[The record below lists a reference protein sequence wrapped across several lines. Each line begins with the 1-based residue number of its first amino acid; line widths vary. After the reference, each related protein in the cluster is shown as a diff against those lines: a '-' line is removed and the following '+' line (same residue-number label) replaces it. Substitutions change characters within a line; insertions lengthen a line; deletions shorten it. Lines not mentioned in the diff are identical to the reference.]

1 VSRRVVRAALA
12 AFALALA
19 AAPQTPLYRDWTFL
33 RGHRQPESRP
43 RAGFALMGGG
53 QDLDSAF
60 QWMCARSGGGMFLVL
75 RASGTAAY
83 NPYIAKLCP
92 RQNAVVTLLIPS
104 RAAAEAPAVAQ
115 AIAGASAIFIAGG
128 DQSQYVNFW
137 RGTPVQRALNAAVA
151 RGIPI
156 GGTSA
161 GLAVLGEYTYSAQ
174 NDRPNGPNLSSVAA
188 LANPFQRQVTIVH
201 GFLAIP
207 QLRGLITDTHF
218 HARRRLGRLLVFM
231 ARILHDNRLR
241 RIHALGVNQH
251 TAVLVDGAGRG
262 VVAGTGSAYF
272 FAASASANM
281 VCRPGVP
288 LTLRGIAV
296 RRLAAGQRFDLRRW
310 RGGGAAYRLDVL
322 AGRIRS
328 TQPGGS
334 IY

>member
-1 VSRRVVRAALA
+1 VSRRSVRAALA
-12 AFALALA
+12 ALALALA
-19 AAPQTPLYRDWTFL
+19 ATPQTALYRYW
-33 RGHRQPESRP
+33 RQGSARHPHGVP
-43 RAGFALMGGG
+43 TRAGFALMGGG

-60 QWMCARSGGGMFLVL
+60 QWMCARSGGGDFLVL

-92 RQNAVVTLLIPS
+92 AENSVATLLIPS
-104 RAAAEAPAVAQ
+104 RAAARAPFVARAIRQ
-115 AIAGASAIFIAGG
+115 AAAIFIAGG

-137 RGTPVQRALNAAVA
+137 GGTPVQRALDAAVA
-151 RGIPI
+151 RGVPI

-161 GLAVLGEYTYSAQ
+161 GLAVLGEYAYSAQ
-174 NDRPNGPNLSSVAA
+174 NDRPNSPNLSSAAA
-188 LANPFQRQVTIVH
+188 LADPFQRQVTIVH

-231 ARILHDNRLR
+231 ARILHDDGLR
-241 RIHALGVNQH
+241 QIHALGVDQH
-251 TAVLVDGAGRG
+251 TAVLVDGSGRG

-296 RRLAAGQRFDLRRW
+296 RRLSAGQRFDRRW